1 MSELND
7 EKLRFAHRPWCYELA
22 EWPTTSELWN
32 FAMEEMTEEYDRR
45 LLMVHVYFISI
56 YLPSAVKDAI

>member
-45 LLMVHVYFISI
+45 LLI